1 MPSGLR
7 ISRVIIRVTPFRVLR
22 TLLMTHLP
30 SPLGLQ
36 VGGRERSCQRR
47 RLRRGFCKSSWFDR
61 QSISEPRKSA
71 GHPPCKRHFSA
82 ARMADD
88 RFRKRVLRLCKRA
101 ERSISWIPRCSPHRS
116 GRDFEGLR
124 DGGEVRRTQGGP
136 GHGVCF
142 SKHLWWMQWRVV
154 QWHREVLVADAGPE

>member
-1 MPSGLR
+1 MQVAGGGHSCNVDSRPKTWLGEPSSMGIKATMKRTWRPSGLR

-22 TLLMTHLP
+22 TLLITHLP

-61 QSISEPRKSA
+61 QSIAEPRKSA

-116 GRDFEGLR
+116 GRDLEGL
-124 DGGEVRRTQGGP
+124 
-136 GHGVCF
+136 
-142 SKHLWWMQWRVV
+142 
-154 QWHREVLVADAGPE
+154 